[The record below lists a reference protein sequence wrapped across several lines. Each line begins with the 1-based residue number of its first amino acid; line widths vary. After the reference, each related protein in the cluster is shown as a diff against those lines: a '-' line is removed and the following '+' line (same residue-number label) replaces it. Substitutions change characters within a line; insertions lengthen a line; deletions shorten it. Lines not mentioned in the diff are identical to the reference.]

1 MSLESGATAGLSLSG
16 EKADQVG
23 GTSGGG
29 EWPWSPLLLF
39 LLITISNLAPTP
51 SQGA

>member
-1 MSLESGATAGLSLSG
+1 MSLEVVATAGLSLSG

-23 GTSGGG
+23 STSGV
-29 EWPWSPLLLF
+29 EWPWSPLPLS
-39 LLITISNLAPTP
+39 LLIAISHLAPTP